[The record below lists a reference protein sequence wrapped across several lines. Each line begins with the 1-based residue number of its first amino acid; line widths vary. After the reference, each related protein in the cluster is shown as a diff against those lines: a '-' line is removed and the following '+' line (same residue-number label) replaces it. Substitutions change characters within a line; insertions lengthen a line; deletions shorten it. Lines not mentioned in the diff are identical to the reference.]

1 MGKNVESVVTELAEP
16 IVASYDLELVDVEY
30 NKEGPDWILRV
41 FVDNIDGVS
50 LDDCQQVS
58 RDLSEQLDLN
68 DPIEQSYLLE
78 VSSPGIDRPLKT
90 KQDFERFSGEL
101 VEISTY
107 APVNGEK
114 ELTGKLLGLE
124 EENVK
129 ISLDGEELSIP
140 LSKIAKTKLAVEF

>member
-1 MGKNVESVVTELAEP
+1 MGKSVERIVMELAEP
-16 IVASYDLELVDVEY
+16 IVVSQGLELVDVEY

-58 RDLSEQLDLN
+58 RDLSEQLDLK

-90 KQDFERFSGEL
+90 KQDFKRFSGEL

-107 APVNGEK
+107 APVNGKK

-124 EENVK
+124 GENVK
-129 ISLDGEELSIP
+129 LSLDGEELSIP
-140 LSKIAKTKLAVEF
+140 FSKIAKTKLAVEF